1 MKINI
6 AKIKQAKGLSQTFL
20 VEENGQDF
28 AFDGE
33 MIKFLSPIKVKCEIT
48 NTGEI
53 FTVNGSFETRLGLQC
68 GRCLEEFVLPMEVAF
83 DAAFALQSE
92 DEEIRLLDG
101 DEIILDEII
110 NEALLLD
117 LPLKF
122 LCNEECKGLCP
133 QCGCN
138 QNEKACFCSKPIDPR
153 LGVLAELLK
162 DKPKGV

>member
-6 AKIKQAKGLSQTFL
+6 EKIKLAKGLSQTYL
-20 VEENGQDF
+20 IEENTQDF
-28 AFDGE
+28 TFHGE
-33 MIKFLSPIKVKCEIT
+33 NIKFLAPLKVKGEIT
-48 NTGEI
+48 NSGEI
-53 FTVNGSFETRLGLQC
+53 FTVDGSFETKLGLQC

-83 DAAFALQSE
+83 DAAFALASE

-101 DEIILDEII
+101 DEIILDEIL

-138 QNEKACFCSKPIDPR
+138 QNEKTCSCTKPIDPR

-162 DKPKGV
+162 